1 MFEFVD
7 LVLAFLL
14 GALTTAAIIYW
25 LVQRWLSS
33 FKAMLE
39 QALEEATKTATDSDD
54 LKARVESG
62 KIVLLEVEV
71 ENNEFFCY
79 NSKTHQ
85 FVCQGRDVGEIIENF
100 KQRFP
105 GLNAVLHTGDEE
117 ALKTLRQQLKEHRE
131 TSDSIGSS
139 S

>member
-1 MFEFVD
+1 MFELID
-7 LVLAFLL
+7 LILAFVL
-14 GALTTAAIIYW
+14 GSICATMAISWIAH
-25 LVQRWLSS
+25 RWLNH
-33 FKAMLE
+33 LRE
-39 QALEEATKTATDSDD
+39 LLEEAMNEVADPKDDND
-54 LKARVESG
+54 LKSKVESG

-71 ENNEFFCY
+71 ENNQFFCY
-79 NSKTHQ
+79 NSKTNQ
-85 FVCQGRDVGEIIENF
+85 FVCQGKDVGEIIENF

-105 GLNAVLHTGDEE
+105 GLNAVLHTGDET